1 MSKLVYLED
10 RFVNIEKANISILDL
25 SVQRGYA
32 IFDFLRLI
40 GNHPLHLDDHLNR
53 FFYSAEQMR
62 LQVPKSR
69 EEIKQIIHELIWEN
83 DIPGSGIRVQ
93 LTGGNFSDDNEFFNP
108 LLFISQ
114 APFPTPPAGHFE
126 NGIRLA
132 SYEYQRQLPHVK
144 STDYLMSIWLQPYLS
159 ERSADELL
167 YHFGGMI
174 TESPRSNFFIVSQ
187 DDKLVT
193 PATGILKGITRMKVL
208 QLASEVYT
216 IEERA
221 VSIEEAV
228 GAREAF
234 ITSTTKQILPVT
246 QIDNRKIGNVSC
258 GPVTTEI
265 ARRLNDMVNRTV

>member
-1 MSKLVYLED
+1 MSRLVYLED
-10 RFVNIEKANISILDL
+10 RFLNTEKANISILDL

-40 GNHPLHLDDHLNR
+40 GNHPLHLEDHLNR

-62 LQVPKSR
+62 LPVPKSR
-69 EEIKQIIHELIWEN
+69 EEIKQIIQELIWEN
-83 DIPGSGIRVQ
+83 DIPGSGIRIQ
-93 LTGGNFSDDNEFFNP
+93 LSGGNFSDGNESFTP
-108 LLFISQ
+108 VLFVSQ
-114 APFPTPPAGHFE
+114 APFPAPSAGHFE

-144 STDYLMSIWLQPYLS
+144 STDYLMSIWLQPYLT

-167 YHFGGMI
+167 YHVGGMI

-208 QLASEVYT
+208 QLASEAYT

-221 VSIEEAV
+221 VSIEEAM
-228 GAREAF
+228 GAKEAF
-234 ITSTTKQILPVT
+234 ITSTTKQILAVT
-246 QIDNRKIGNVSC
+246 QIDNRSIGNGSR
-258 GPVTTEI
+258 GAVTI
-265 ARRLNDMVNRTV
+265 QLADRLEEMVNRTV

>member
-1 MSKLVYLED
+1 MSRLVYLED
-10 RFVNIEKANISILDL
+10 RFLNTEKANISILDL

-62 LQVPKSR
+62 LPVPKSR

-83 DIPGSGIRVQ
+83 DIPASGIRIQ
-93 LTGGNFSDDNEFFNP
+93 LTGGNFSDGNEFFNP

-114 APFPTPPAGHFE
+114 APFPAPSRDHFE

-167 YHFGGMI
+167 YHVGGMI
-174 TESPRSNFFIVSQ
+174 TESPRSNFFILSQ
-187 DDKLVT
+187 EGKLVT
-193 PATGILKGITRMKVL
+193 PATGILKGITRIKVL

-221 VSIEEAV
+221 LSMEEAI
-228 GAREAF
+228 GAKEAF

-246 QIDNRKIGNVSC
+246 QI
-258 GPVTTEI
+258 
-265 ARRLNDMVNRTV
+265 